1 MKLTQFLARAGVPVE
16 FVRGDVDVTS
26 VVADSR
32 QCGAGACFIAVRG
45 PQADGHAFI
54 ASALAAGAS
63 AVVCED
69 ASAVP
74 AGVPCAV
81 LRDTARALGP
91 LAQAMLDWPA
101 RKLVN
106 IGVTGTKGKSTI
118 TYLVRAMLAAAGHKA
133 ALVGTISYETGSRSI
148 VANNTTPGPVELASM
163 MAEMLA
169 AGNTHLVMEVSSHAL
184 DQGRVAGVD
193 YAAAVFT
200 NLTGEHLDYHKTM
213 DRYLAAKRILFEDL
227 KPGAVAVVNIDDP
240 AGAAMAD
247 AARKVG
253 ARVITYGIDNPCD
266 LRGRIEHGSEKGT
279 QLTLIRAKGTGSD
292 CGCLQSVPVPFAQ
305 APRNGAA
312 SPASEKGTD
321 TDFGKSESVPF
332 CETKVFLPL
341 IGRHNV
347 YNALAAAGACAGLG
361 VDWAIITRQ
370 LSETVRVPGR
380 LERVAVAAPYEVF
393 VDYAHTDDAMK
404 NVLSAVRPMTRGK
417 LIALFGCGGD
427 RDPFKRPR
435 MARVAEELAD
445 LVVITSD
452 NPRTEKPEAIIEQIV
467 AGLSPQGRSK
477 VRVEPNRRDA
487 IRLAISLAEGGDVV
501 VLAGKGH
508 EDYQIIGKQKF
519 HFDDV
524 EEAAAAMQERAK

>member
-1 MKLTQFLARAGVPVE
+1 MMLKQFLAWANVAVE
-16 FVRGDVDVTS
+16 SIRGDVAVTS

-32 QCGAGACFIAVRG
+32 QCGAGACFVAVRG
-45 PQADGHAFI
+45 PQADGHTFI
-54 ASALAAGAS
+54 ASAVAAGAS

-69 ASAVP
+69 ISAVP
-74 AGVPCAV
+74 AGIPCAV
-81 LRDTARALGP
+81 LKNTARALGP

-133 ALVGTISYETGSRSI
+133 ALVGTISYETGARSI
-148 VANNTTPGPVELASM
+148 VANNTTPGPGELASM

-193 YAAAVFT
+193 YASAVFT

-213 DRYLAAKRILFEDL
+213 DQYLAAKRILFENL
-227 KPGAVAVVNIDDP
+227 KPGAVAVINADDP
-240 AGAAMAD
+240 AGVAMVD

-253 ARVITYGIDNPCD
+253 AKVITYGIDNPCD
-266 LRGRIEHGSEKGT
+266 LRGRIEHS
-279 QLTLIRAKGTGSD
+279 
-292 CGCLQSVPVPFAQ
+292 
-305 APRNGAA
+305 
-312 SPASEKGTD
+312 SEKGTD
-321 TDFGKSESVPF
+321 LAIQMEGQV
-332 CETKVFLPL
+332 TKVFLPL

-361 VDWAIITRQ
+361 VDWATITRQ

-427 RDPFKRPR
+427 RDPYKRPR

-452 NPRTEKPEAIIEQIV
+452 NPRTEKPEAIIEQIL
-467 AGLSPQGRSK
+467 AGLSPQGRAK
-477 VRVEPNRRDA
+477 AHVEPNRRAA
-487 IRLAISLAEGGDVV
+487 IRLAISLAQGGDVV

-524 EEAAAAMQERAK
+524 EEAAAAMRERAK

>member
-370 LSETVRVPGR
+370 LSETVSVPGR

>member
-1 MKLTQFLARAGVPVE
+1 V
-16 FVRGDVDVTS
+16 
-26 VVADSR
+26 
-32 QCGAGACFIAVRG
+32 
-45 PQADGHAFI
+45 DGHAFI
-54 ASALAAGAS
+54 ASAVAAGAS

-69 ASAVP
+69 ALAVP

-118 TYLVRAMLAAAGHKA
+118 TYLVRAMLAAAAHKA

-163 MAEMLA
+163 MAEMLS

-213 DRYLAAKRILFEDL
+213 DRYLAAKRILFENL
-227 KPGAVAVVNIDDP
+227 KPSAVAVINADDP
-240 AGAAMAD
+240 AGAAMAA
-247 AARKVG
+247 AARKAG
-253 ARVITYGIDNPCD
+253 AKVIMYGIDNPCD
-266 LRGRIEHGSEKGT
+266 LRGRIEHS
-279 QLTLIRAKGTGSD
+279 
-292 CGCLQSVPVPFAQ
+292 
-305 APRNGAA
+305 
-312 SPASEKGTD
+312 SEKGTD
-321 TDFGKSESVPF
+321 LVIDREGR
-332 CETKVFLPL
+332 ETNVFLPL

-361 VDWAIITRQ
+361 VDWAVITRQ

-380 LERVAVAAPYEVF
+380 LERVPVAAPYEVF

-427 RDPFKRPR
+427 RDPYKRPR

-452 NPRTEKPEAIIEQIV
+452 NPRTEKPEAIIEQII
-467 AGLSPQGRSK
+467 AGLSPQGRFK
-477 VRVEPNRRDA
+477 VRVEPNRRAA
-487 IRLAISLAEGGDVV
+487 IRLAISLAEGGDVI

-508 EDYQIIGKQKF
+508 EDYQIIGKQKL